1 MYLSRTKGNRFLK
14 PFATMK
20 PVRVFKKEKKH
31 QAFR

>member
-14 PFATMK
+14 PCAPLKAAQIFEN
-20 PVRVFKKEKKH
+20 EKKH